1 MTIFFIGLQQ
11 RGEGAPNLLALHF
24 LLENDHTQSIQEI
37 ALTAVA
43 MPEDVKRGRK
53 PVLKIT

>member
-11 RGEGAPNLLALHF
+11 RGEGALNLLALHC
-24 LLENDHTQSIQEI
+24 LLKNDHTQSIPEI

-53 PVLKIT
+53 SGLKIT